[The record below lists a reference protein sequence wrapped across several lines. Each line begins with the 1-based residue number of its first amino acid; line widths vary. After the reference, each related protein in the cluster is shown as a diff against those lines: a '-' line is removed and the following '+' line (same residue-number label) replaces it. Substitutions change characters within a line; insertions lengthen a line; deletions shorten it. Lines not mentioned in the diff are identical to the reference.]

1 MEKQLKIWQRE
12 WIKEEK
18 KKKEN
23 HSQMIE
29 MEKFIHLKKER
40 KTKRKEK
47 IKSEKINANLWYSIY
62 ASQCHRSVHTG
73 HIQNLNINNR
83 CFISK

>member
-1 MEKQLKIWQRE
+1 MN
-12 WIKEEK
+12 IKEEKK

-47 IKSEKINANLWYSIY
+47 IKSEKINANL
-62 ASQCHRSVHTG
+62 
-73 HIQNLNINNR
+73 
-83 CFISK
+83 